1 MPDNN
6 RERHITIDARTN
18 REITRG
24 IGDALRRSMGPSH
37 HSDRLQILLDA
48 FKAQDEQ
55 SASNRKGD

>member
-1 MPDNN
+1 MPESDDKRNV
-6 RERHITIDARTN
+6 TIDARTS

-55 SASNRKGD
+55 PTSKRTGN

>member
-1 MPDNN
+1 MPNKEH
-6 RERHITIDARTN
+6 ERHISIDARTN
-18 REITRG
+18 REISRG

-55 SASNRKGD
+55 IAGKRKGD

>member
-1 MPDNN
+1 MADRDN
-6 RERHITIDARTN
+6 ERNISIDARTN
-18 REITRG
+18 QEISRG

-55 SASNRKGD
+55 AAKRRGD